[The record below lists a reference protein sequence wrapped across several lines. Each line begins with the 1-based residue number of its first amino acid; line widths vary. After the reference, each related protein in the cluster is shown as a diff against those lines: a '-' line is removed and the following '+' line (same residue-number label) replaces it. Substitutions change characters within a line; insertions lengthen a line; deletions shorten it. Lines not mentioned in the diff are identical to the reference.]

1 MGDFHGF
8 PCWYE
13 LTTPDPDAAG
23 AFYGSVL
30 GWSASKAAMEG
41 FDYFLNTVGETMVS
55 GMMAPMAPGIPPN
68 WMIYFAVDDC
78 DATVTGMTA
87 DGASVVAGPNDIP
100 GTGRFAVLQDPT
112 GGHFALLQPLP
123 DGSGGA
129 YAPEKPGHGAWHELM
144 STDPEAAGF
153 FYAKH
158 LGITESR
165 AMDMGPM
172 GSYRIL
178 AVQGKELGGL
188 MRQPI
193 PGMPSFWLPY
203 FTVASVDAAIAAIK
217 AGGGEVKHGPA
228 EVPGGAFIVQATDP
242 QGAWFAVTGPR

>member
-13 LTTPDPDAAG
+13 LTTPDPVAAG
-23 AFYGSVL
+23 DFYGTVI
-30 GWSASKAAMEG
+30 GWSCNRAPMEG
-41 FDYFLNTVGETMVS
+41 FDYYLGSMGEAMVS
-55 GMMAPMAPGIPPN
+55 GMVAPQAPGIPPN
-68 WMIYFAVDDC
+68 WMIYFAVTDC
-78 DATVTGMTA
+78 DASVAGMQE
-87 DGASVVAGPNDIP
+87 DGAQIVAGPADIP
-100 GTGRFAVLQDPT
+100 GTGRFAILQDPA
-112 GGHFALLQPLP
+112 GGHFGLLQPPP
-123 DGSGGA
+123 DGTGGA
-129 YAPEKPGHGAWHELM
+129 YAPQTAGHGAWHELM
-144 STDPEAAGF
+144 STDPDAAAL

-158 LGITESR
+158 LGLTESR

-178 AVQGKELGGL
+178 AVDGTELGGL

-203 FTVASVDAAIAAIK
+203 FTVPSVDAAIAAISG
-217 AGGGEVKHGPA
+217 AGGEVKHGPA
-228 EVPGGAFIVQATDP
+228 EVPGGAFIAQATDP